1 MNDSR
6 VEVET
11 GQKDLELSHQQLE
24 LADKNS
30 EYGQRK
36 ADYLKMKND
45 YSLIIDSAK
54 RGAKRQD
61 LIAVLGQMVT
71 NRQRAV
77 ELGDKTA
84 ATDIKWCQDEEK
96 RWK

>member
-11 GQKDLELSHQQLE
+11 GQKDLELGHQQLE

-30 EYGQRK
+30 EYGQLK
-36 ADYLKMKND
+36 ADHLKMKND
-45 YSLIIDSAK
+45 YSLIIDTAK
-54 RGAKRQD
+54 RGAKLQD

-71 NRQRAV
+71 NRQQAV
-77 ELGDKTA
+77 GLGDKTA
-84 ATDIKWCQDEEK
+84 ATDIK
-96 RWK
+96 